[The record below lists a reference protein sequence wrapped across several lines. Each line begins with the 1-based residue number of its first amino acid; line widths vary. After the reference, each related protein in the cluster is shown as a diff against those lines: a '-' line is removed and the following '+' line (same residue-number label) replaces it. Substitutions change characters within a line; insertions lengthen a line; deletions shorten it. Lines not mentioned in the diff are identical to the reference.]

1 MEEKEVQ
8 GAPVHK
14 RRVRYSGTH
23 PRRFE
28 EKYKEQNPEKYADT
42 IEKVIKKGSTPAGM
56 HISICVKEILDFLD
70 IKPGMQGLDATLGYG
85 GHTTEMLKKPEGQG
99 HMYALDVDPIEIV
112 KTKERLKERGF
123 GEEILTIKQM
133 NFADIDRLVPEAGLF
148 DFVLADLGV
157 SSMQID
163 NPERG
168 FTYKADG
175 PLDLRLNPEKGI
187 SAAERL
193 KQMDME
199 EIAGMFAE
207 NSDEPYAEE
216 IAREIAKRNRK
227 RQYIETTTEL
237 KEVIEQVLSFIPE
250 KERKEAV
257 KKSCQRCFQALRID
271 VNQEFEVLESFLS
284 KLPGILA
291 PGGRAAILTFHSGED
306 RLVKYYFKDGKKEGI
321 YSDVASDVI
330 RPSAEECQR
339 NPRARSTKMRWAI
352 RDGENPHRM

>member
-56 HISICVKEILDFLD
+56 HKL
-70 IKPGMQGLDATLGYG
+70 
-85 GHTTEMLKKPEGQG
+85 EGQG

>member
-1 MEEKEVQ
+1 
-8 GAPVHK
+8 
-14 RRVRYSGTH
+14 
-23 PRRFE
+23 
-28 EKYKEQNPEKYADT
+28 
-42 IEKVIKKGSTPAGM
+42 
-56 HISICVKEILDFLD
+56 
-70 IKPGMQGLDATLGYG
+70 
-85 GHTTEMLKKPEGQG
+85 
-99 HMYALDVDPIEIV
+99 MYALDVDPIEIV

-306 RLVKYYFKDGKKEGI
+306 RLVKYYFKDGKKEEI